1 EMSLTPALSRK
12 EMELPYLLGE
22 GLRMRVMKIGEE
34 MSQHLNHNHNM
45 KMYGEIKLYAGSGSP
60 ELSQKI
66 ADYLGQQISPREVIK
81 FPNENIFVKL
91 KSSARGQDVYV
102 IQTTS
107 SPVHYNLMEL
117 LIMSQTLRLDS
128 AARITAVVPY
138 WCYGRSDRED
148 QPRVPITARLVADM
162 IEIAGADRYM
172 TFDPHA
178 GQIQGFFSIPGDVLT
193 ASHMIS
199 EYIKEDLL
207 AQMKD
212 PVVVATDLGFAK
224 KGRNYALDL
233 DLPIAFIEKRRSG
246 NDANAEALTLIG
258 DVKERDVI
266 IVDDEVDT
274 GGSIAQAVNVV
285 KKHGAR
291 DIYLA
296 FIHPI
301 FSKNAARTLAD
312 LPIKHIITTD
322 TVSIPEQKMEPLAGR
337 ITILSISS
345 MLGEVIRR
353 AHEGRSVGEM
363 FNE

>member
-1 EMSLTPALSRK
+1 MPGHSHSH
-12 EMELPYLLGE
+12 GE
-22 GLRMRVMKIGEE
+22 IKT
-34 MSQHLNHNHNM
+34 
-45 KMYGEIKLYAGSGSP
+45 YGDIKLYAGSGSP
-60 ELSQKI
+60 ALAQKI
-66 ADYLGQQISPREVIK
+66 GEYLGQPLSPREVIQ

-91 KSSARGQDVYV
+91 NSSVRGQDVYI

-117 LIMSQTLRLDS
+117 LIMIQTVRLDS

-138 WCYGRSDRED
+138 LCYGRSDKKD
-148 QPRVPITARLVADM
+148 QPRVPITARLVTDM

-172 TFDPHA
+172 TLDPHA
-178 GQIQGFFSIPGDVLT
+178 GQVQGFFNIPGDVLT

-199 EYIKEDLL
+199 GYIRENLL
-207 AQMKD
+207 AEMQD

-233 DLPIAFIEKRRSG
+233 DLPIAFIEKRRTG
-246 NDANAEALTLIG
+246 NDAQAEALTLIG
-258 DVKERDVI
+258 EVKDRDVI

-274 GGSIAQAVNVV
+274 GGSIAQAVSVV
-285 KKHGAR
+285 KESGAR
-291 DIYLA
+291 DIYMA

-301 FSKNAARTLAD
+301 FSRNAAQRLAD
-312 LPIKHIITTD
+312 LPLKRIITTD
-322 TVSIPEQKMEPLAGR
+322 TVSIPEDKLKPLEGR
-337 ITILSISS
+337 ITILSIAP
-345 MLGEVIRR
+345 MIGEVIRR

>member
-1 EMSLTPALSRK
+1 
-12 EMELPYLLGE
+12 
-22 GLRMRVMKIGEE
+22 
-34 MSQHLNHNHNM
+34 MSQHSSHEI

-60 ELSQKI
+60 ELAQKI
-66 ADYLGQQISPREVIK
+66 ADYLKQKLSPRDVIQ
-81 FPNENIFVKL
+81 FPNENIFIQL
-91 KSSARGQDVYV
+91 NSSARGQDVYV

-117 LIMSQTLRLDS
+117 LVMIQTLRLDS
-128 AARITAVVPY
+128 AARITAVIPY
-138 WCYGRSDRED
+138 LAYGRSDKKD

-193 ASHMIS
+193 SSHMIS
-199 EYIKEDLL
+199 DYIKDNLF
-207 AQMKD
+207 KD
-212 PVVVATDLGFAK
+212 MTFPVVVATDLGFAK
-224 KGRNYALDL
+224 RGRNYALDM
-233 DLPIAFIEKRRSG
+233 DIPIAFIEKRRSG
-246 NDANAEALTLIG
+246 NDAKAEALTLIG
-258 DVKERDVI
+258 DVKDRDVI

-274 GGSIAQAVNVV
+274 GGSIAQAVSVV
-285 KKHGAR
+285 KNHGAK
-291 DIYLA
+291 DVYLA

-301 FSKNAARTLAD
+301 LSLDAADKLAT
-312 LPIKHIITTD
+312 LPIKQIITTD
-322 TVSIPEQKMEPLAGR
+322 TVPLPDEKMKLLGERL
-337 ITILSISS
+337 TILSIAP

>member
-1 EMSLTPALSRK
+1 MPIHPHE
-12 EMELPYLLGE
+12 
-22 GLRMRVMKIGEE
+22 I
-34 MSQHLNHNHNM
+34 
-45 KMYGEIKLYAGSGSP
+45 KMYGNIKLYTGTGSP

-66 ADYLGQQISPREVIK
+66 ADYLGQQLSPREVIQ

-107 SPVHYNLMEL
+107 SPVHHNLMEL
-117 LIMSQTLRLDS
+117 LIMIQTIRLDS

-138 WCYGRSDRED
+138 LCYGRSDKKD
-148 QPRVPITARLVADM
+148 QPRVPITARLVCDM
-162 IEIAGADRYM
+162 IESAGADRYM

-193 ASHMIS
+193 ASHMITDH
-199 EYIKEDLL
+199 INQTLRHK
-207 AQMKD
+207 MKNL
-212 PVVVATDLGFAK
+212 VVVATDLGFAK
-224 KGRNYALDL
+224 KGRNYAHDL
-233 DLPIAFIEKRRSG
+233 NAPIAFIEKRRTA
-246 NDANAEALTLIG
+246 NDSRAKALTLIG
-258 DVKERDVI
+258 NVRGRDVL
-266 IVDDEVDT
+266 IVDDEVLT
-274 GGSIAQAVNVV
+274 GGSIEQAVGVV

-291 DIYLA
+291 DVYLA

-301 FSKNAARTLAD
+301 FSPEAPARLAK

-322 TVSIPEQKMEPLAGR
+322 TVPISPKKLKPLKGR
-337 ITILSISS
+337 ITVLTVAS